1 MKEKVLMEDIVN
13 LCKQYGFVYQGSE
26 IYGCFANTWDF
37 GPLGVELINN
47 VKHAWWKR
55 FVNEDFRTYGV
66 DAGILMNPRV
76 WEASGHVESFGD
88 PKMDCKKCKQ
98 RFRADNLIEEYS
110 NGEVA
115 AEAMSN
121 EELEKYIDD
130 NHITCPNCGGFDW
143 TKIRK
148 FNPMFKTSRG
158 TLENDAD
165 TVYLRPETCQGEY
178 VNFLNVQRTSRAK
191 IPFAIAQIGKSFR
204 NEITPGNFLFRTI
217 EFEQME
223 LQKFC
228 HDKDSMEFYEDY
240 KKRAMD
246 FILDLGLDKEK
257 LRYHDHDKL
266 AHYAKAACD
275 IQYKFPIGWEELNG
289 IHHRGTWDLS
299 RHSEFSGKKMEYQD
313 PETNE
318 KYIPTVIEYSIG
330 VGRLTLALLCEA
342 YDEEKLEND
351 TRIVMR
357 FNPVIA
363 PYKVAVLPLVKKYH
377 KDKAE
382 EVFKILSKEFTC
394 TYDDTGSIGKRYRR
408 QDVIGTPWCIT
419 IDDNT
424 INDNTVT
431 IRDRDSMQQITLPI
445 DEVAKYISDKIKF

>member
-1 MKEKVLMEDIVN
+1 
-13 LCKQYGFVYQGSE
+13 
-26 IYGCFANTWDF
+26 
-37 GPLGVELINN
+37 
-47 VKHAWWKR
+47 
-55 FVNEDFRTYGV
+55 
-66 DAGILMNPRV
+66 
-76 WEASGHVESFGD
+76 
-88 PKMDCKKCKQ
+88 
-98 RFRADNLIEEYS
+98 
-110 NGEVA
+110 
-115 AEAMSN
+115 
-121 EELEKYIDD
+121 
-130 NHITCPNCGGFDW
+130 
-143 TKIRK
+143 
-148 FNPMFKTSRG
+148 
-158 TLENDAD
+158 
-165 TVYLRPETCQGEY
+165 
-178 VNFLNVQRTSRAK
+178 
-191 IPFAIAQIGKSFR
+191 
-204 NEITPGNFLFRTI
+204 
-217 EFEQME
+217 
-223 LQKFC
+223 
-228 HDKDSMEFYEDY
+228 
-240 KKRAMD
+240 MD